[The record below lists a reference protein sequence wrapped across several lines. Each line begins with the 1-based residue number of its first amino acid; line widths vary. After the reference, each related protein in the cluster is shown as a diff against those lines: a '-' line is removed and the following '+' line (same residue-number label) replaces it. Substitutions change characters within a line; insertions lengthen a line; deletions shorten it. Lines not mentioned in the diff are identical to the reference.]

1 MSSKNLFSVL
11 ADTQSED
18 PKALSA
24 KLEKTQTSAPAP
36 QQQQQKPQQ
45 KPVTKAAQQNAEA
58 FESTGKEQR
67 APRSS
72 GGRGKYPRRG
82 GKPQDRHV
90 SRNMRGRGIKKQGAG
105 GYNWGAP
112 GSESTGTEEGQQ
124 QQQQEKTTEQAQTPV
139 TPTGEEQ
146 PAQPAEPVDNTQ
158 SYEEFLKQQE
168 ERKKKLAVE
177 GLKPSARKAGE
188 GISVDQKIM
197 KKGEKLEDNNNMYL
211 QITKKEEKKEATT
224 TKKEEKK
231 TAEKKPAEK
240 TVHITEFLEG
250 VEVPPRQRE
259 FSGERRGRGR
269 GRGRGG
275 RGGRGGQRGGRGA
288 SRGAPRGTFQK
299 KPDFDLADTSAFP
312 TLGPK

>member
-11 ADTQSED
+11 ADSNSED

-36 QQQQQKPQQ
+36 QPQQQQKQQQ
-45 KPVTKAAQQNAEA
+45 KPASKSVQQSAPA

-72 GGRGKYPRRG
+72 GRGKYPRRG

-90 SRNMRGRGIKKQGAG
+90 SRNMRGRGIPKQGAG

-112 GSESTGTEEGQQ
+112 GSEVAATEEGQQ
-124 QQQQEKTTEQAQTPV
+124 QQQQQTEQAQTPV

-146 PAQPAEPVDNTQ
+146 PAAPAEPVDNTQ

-197 KKGEKLEDNNNMYL
+197 KKGEKLQDNQGTYL
-211 QITKKEEKKEATT
+211 QLEKKEEKKPEA

-259 FSGERRGRGR
+259 FSGERRG
-269 GRGRGG
+269 GRGG
-275 RGGRGGQRGGRGA
+275 ARGGA
-288 SRGAPRGTFQK
+288 RGTFQK

-312 TLGPK
+312 TLGPKLIASLLE